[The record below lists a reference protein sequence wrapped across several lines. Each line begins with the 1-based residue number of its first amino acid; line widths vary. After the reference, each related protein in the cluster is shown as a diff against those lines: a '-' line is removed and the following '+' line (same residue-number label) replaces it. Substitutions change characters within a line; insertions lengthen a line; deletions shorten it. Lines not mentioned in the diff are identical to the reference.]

1 MGFML
6 GVLFINQGVYAETI
20 DTRRWQTNLL
30 EDTKPVS
37 IVSMPGTH
45 DSAAYTGTFSW
56 VRTQTDTIT
65 QQLNRGI
72 RYLDY
77 RVSQSGEELYMYHGK
92 FNVGN
97 GKTLTEHFRE
107 VSQFLDQNPGEFVL
121 IRIKK
126 ENDAPKTYEEY
137 LKLQGMVMK
146 SIAYSG
152 LADKC
157 YQNLSGIAPTVKD
170 VRGKVLILDDFLGG
184 MLESIA
190 AYQYRTLAIQDHYD
204 NVSTS
209 QKLIDVTAQ
218 IAEAETNEARLTLNY
233 LSHTYRASTPYTL
246 AQEMNPNVALI
257 LKGANPPFYN
267 VGTLIMDYPTDDLI
281 KEIIQVNL
289 HSSALYQVYNQYL
302 TAVDNVAISN
312 QLADKNKDGI
322 VDKQEI
328 LEVEQDIQLANEQK
342 KKLEAALSEFPKDNV
357 VYSRMTYAFKMHP
370 IPPAVESYDLQL
382 LRNQIAALQSQV
394 DDWLKEK
401 QSVSDEEL
409 ITHEAAEK
417 LNASLAKLQESAQRI
432 QESIHA
438 LPDSLAKQQLQEL
451 FAEIVFPSEVAG
463 FDVTAVLAAIDTAK
477 ELRQKAQDYRD
488 QLVKQDTISEN
499 EKQQLDEMNRQLLVA
514 KEKAA
519 NLLTSVPQSKFKAN
533 QTSEL
538 AEIVPVDPVTTKDK
552 DHSSGEVVDTMVRP
566 PLRFGWSLV
575 LLSIGIGTSLLLG
588 KLILK
593 KSMC

>member
-1 MGFML
+1 ML

-56 VRTQTDTIT
+56 VRTQDNTIT

-72 RYLDY
+72 RYLDF
-77 RVSQSGEELYMYHGK
+77 RVDKSGKELYMYHGIYK
-92 FNVGN
+92 VGN
-97 GKTLTEHFRE
+97 GKSLTEHFRE

-137 LKLQGMVMK
+137 LQLQGMVMQ

-157 YQNLSGIAPTVKD
+157 YQNLSGIASTVKD

-190 AYQYRTLAIQDHYD
+190 AYHYPTLAIQDHYD

-218 IAEAETNEARLTLNY
+218 IAEADTNEARLTLNY

-302 TAVDNVAISN
+302 TAVDNVEISN

-382 LRNQIAALQSQV
+382 LRNQIAELQLQV
-394 DDWLKEK
+394 D
-401 QSVSDEEL
+401 
-409 ITHEAAEK
+409 
-417 LNASLAKLQESAQRI
+417 N
-432 QESIHA
+432 
-438 LPDSLAKQQLQEL
+438 
-451 FAEIVFPSEVAG
+451 
-463 FDVTAVLAAIDTAK
+463 
-477 ELRQKAQDYRD
+477 
-488 QLVKQDTISEN
+488 
-499 EKQQLDEMNRQLLVA
+499 
-514 KEKAA
+514 
-519 NLLTSVPQSKFKAN
+519 
-533 QTSEL
+533 
-538 AEIVPVDPVTTKDK
+538 
-552 DHSSGEVVDTMVRP
+552 
-566 PLRFGWSLV
+566 
-575 LLSIGIGTSLLLG
+575 
-588 KLILK
+588 
-593 KSMC
+593 